1 MSKEHTTSTGM
12 AVTVDPLDA
21 YEGIKPAKLLEAT
34 GLLRYFAAEVALT
47 EPESV
52 KGAFD
57 DLMECYGM
65 GLGQDGSGWGTVED
79 MVYKSTP
86 DANGDPLDP
95 DMSPLVAFHLTGE
108 IDFLVYQ
115 YSICA
120 VTDGKETL
128 MMRID

>member
-12 AVTVDPLDA
+12 KVTVDPLDA
-21 YEGIKPAKLLEAT
+21 YEGIRPAKLLEAT
-34 GLLRYFAAEVALT
+34 GLLPYFAADVALT

-65 GLGQDGSGWGTVED
+65 GLGQEGSGWGTVDD
-79 MVYKSTP
+79 MVYKSEHE
-86 DANGDPLDP
+86 GDP
-95 DMSPLVAFHLTGE
+95 DMSPLVAFHLTE
-108 IDFLVYQ
+108 DIDFLVYQ
-115 YSICA
+115 YAICA

-128 MMRID
+128 MMRMD

>member
-34 GLLRYFAAEVALT
+34 GLLSYFAADVALT
-47 EPESV
+47 QPESV

-65 GLGQDGSGWGTVED
+65 GYGQDGSGWGTVD
-79 MVYKSTP
+79 QMVYKSEHE
-86 DANGDPLDP
+86 GDP
-95 DMSPLVAFHLTGE
+95 DMSPLVAFHLTEE
-108 IDFLVYQ
+108 ISFLVYQ
-115 YSICA
+115 YAIVA
-120 VTDGKETL
+120 VTDGKVTL
-128 MMRID
+128 LARMD